1 MKKLLIILICLAV
14 VCAAGLPIANGIIT
28 ERTIK
33 SAVEENNNK
42 AAKAGT
48 NIRINVLDYDRG
60 LFSSRVKWSI
70 ENPGGFPGSDM
81 AQLVLETQGKHGFF
95 SVNAKTSLQ
104 ENPWYMQWVTTHL
117 NGKDPLS
124 IQSRFSLAGTMGS
137 AIHMNAFS
145 IEEKGKMVDVHALDL
160 DVSTGEGFETLD
172 AKGRWAGLSQGD
184 EFIMGAVSF
193 TSDLY
198 QLTDMIW
205 TGKNTFSLAQ
215 LKINDGKSDPV
226 NLSGLTFNCSTNAA
240 EDKKTLTM
248 VTDFHVDRIK
258 IGGKP
263 LSDWTATLKLKQIDA
278 AAFEQGMVLYSK
290 VMTQTGQ
297 RLEKQ
302 GGHPGNFQES
312 LKEEMA
318 RNTPQLMSALKGLL
332 KKDLGIEIT
341 DLDIALPE
349 GKVTGELDLSLKKD
363 LDPSNI
369 FIFAMQPDM
378 MFSFF
383 NLDAQLSL
391 PYALAG
397 GIPNLTEPLL
407 PGMATG
413 LFVIKGDLLSLDMH
427 IKEETLFLNG
437 HQVVLNQ

>member
-1 MKKLLIILICLAV
+1 MKKLLIVLICLAV
-14 VCAAGLPIANGIIT
+14 VCAAVLPIANGIIT

-48 NIRINVLDYDRG
+48 NINIKVLDYDRG
-60 LFSSRVKWSI
+60 LFSSRIKWSI

-81 AQLVLETQGKHGFF
+81 TQMVLETQGTHGFF
-95 SVNAKTSLQ
+95 SVNAQTSLQ
-104 ENPWYMQWVTTHL
+104 ENPWYMQWVNTYL

-124 IQSRFSLAGTMGS
+124 IQTLFSLAGTMGS
-137 AIHMNAFS
+137 TIHMNAFS
-145 IEEKGKMVDVHALDL
+145 IENKGKMVDVHTLNLDI
-160 DVSTGEGFETLD
+160 STGKGFETLET
-172 AKGRWAGLSQGD
+172 KGRWEGLSQGS
-184 EFIMGAVSF
+184 EFVMGPITF

-205 TGKNTFSLAQ
+205 TGKNTFSVEQ

-226 NLSGLTFNCSTNAA
+226 NLSGLTSNFSTSAS

-248 VTDFHVDRIK
+248 VTNFHVDRIEL
-258 IGGKP
+258 GGKP
-263 LSDWTATLKLKQIDA
+263 LSDWAATLKLKQIDT
-278 AAFEQGMVLYSK
+278 AAFEQGMALYSDI
-290 VMTQTGQ
+290 MTQTGQ
-297 RLEKQ
+297 RLKKE
-302 GGHPGNFQES
+302 GGHPGNFQKS
-312 LKEEMA
+312 LKEEAA

-349 GKVTGELDLSLKKD
+349 GKVTGELDLRLKKD

-397 GIPNLTEPLL
+397 GIPNLTEPLF

-413 LFVIKGDLLSLDMH
+413 FFVIEEDRLSLDMH
-427 IKEETLFLNG
+427 IKEDKLFLNKN
-437 HQVVLNQ
+437 QVVLNQ